1 MNSKVTYYRQ
11 YSFCG
16 KPQCKKCRQGRG
28 HGPYWYAYRS
38 EGGQTTRTY
47 IGRSLPPEALAQVE
61 QQEIIAGQ
69 PGQPP
74 LRRLYLLGNFRL
86 ERSTE
91 EQRIARRSGR
101 PALQPAGR
109 ALLALLISSPER
121 QLPRHQVL
129 TVLWPD
135 LPPGEANR
143 RLERTAANLR
153 YWFATATPSAPTPP
167 GAPPPP
173 TLLQESEEA
182 LSLAGQQTLWIDA
195 DAFEE
200 LLDHASRC
208 SDEPLRESLLDEA
221 LRLYKGDLLAGWTA
235 PPYPAQLT
243 RRREALRWRWRQAL
257 LTLIDLRLSR
267 DNFTGALPLLE
278 RLLASDFGDGE
289 ALALTMYCLAGL
301 RRRSE
306 AIRLYQQFL
315 STHETILSDAAQAL
329 YQAICANQPLPRPRP
344 TLATQPSHPAL
355 PPASQEKT
363 LTTTPATP
371 PIGRTHRSPLV
382 GRDQELAVLRQLL
395 TDTEQ
400 LATTALEQLTSVTTG
415 PSSTRNGSA
424 ATLPPATQRQPQ
436 YAVLVA
442 APGLGKTRLAEELS
456 REALQRRW
464 TVIWS
469 RVYEQESAIPYRLWI
484 EPLRSIT
491 AQDIWLTQEIQQHP
505 ALYAPLGAILP
516 ELYEILPPPFPLP
529 PEQEQQRLKEALQEL
544 FMRVS
549 RQVPLL
555 LVLDDLHWA
564 DASSCEL
571 LGYLVRRLAGYPV
584 LFIGTCRD
592 SDLAAN
598 TVLQTLIAHLQREH
612 GVITLDLPPLTDEQ
626 IAQIVSHMPPAAQR
640 FIQSHA
646 AGNPFFAE
654 ELARSIEMQ
663 LLSPTES
670 SIQAGLQ
677 RLPETITAVLDMR
690 LNRLSRHC
698 RRLLND
704 AAILGGSF
712 EFDALCALEAAD
724 PQPFN
729 EERVLDLLDE
739 ALQAGVLSETSS
751 GSHISYHFWH
761 PLLASHLY
769 ESMSGM
775 KRVLLHRRA
784 AETLRQLYAGHE
796 EKGAAM
802 ITYHLVAGGGPPEQ
816 IIHYASL
823 AAEAAYA
830 LSAYTEAARLYRIA
844 VEHFPQLGSPN
855 SPTGSSQ
862 ALPYDRRAYLLGRL
876 AECIRIQGHYAEAC
890 QLYQRAFDVA
900 QEGRIPKASDPLY
913 QTQLEAR
920 LLTEIGRTWFYMSD
934 FARAH
939 DYCDRAAARL
949 RAAGIEEGMAWATLR
964 YLRGY
969 IYNDEGRYAEA
980 RQEGQE
986 ALRLF
991 EALSARSSQ
1000 ERDSRLTAPLARTGG
1015 DRESQAA
1022 SETRPATPLISGD
1035 PIGLARTHRFL
1046 STLEINT
1053 GRHEQALHH
1062 LHVALQLAEELGH
1075 KREIAHI
1082 CCNIGHVLLHR
1093 ADHEEALAYC
1103 RRSLEL
1109 ADKVGDLPL
1118 MAVVFSN
1125 LGILAE
1131 RTGDLNDA
1139 ERYLRRAI
1147 AQGEQGKDQV
1157 YLSYWNG
1164 YLAGVLQAR
1173 GQLSEA
1179 GQVLYQAL
1187 TIGRA
1192 IKSSPCISSALVGL
1206 ARLRLGQ
1213 ARLLQISL
1221 AREAAAGSEQR
1232 AKGQQ
1237 LRQQLLRRA
1246 RAALRL
1252 ALAQSGITADVEAQG
1267 KLALAEINLLLG
1279 EVSRAQSQAQAIL
1292 EQARTTSMTIIQGE
1306 ALALLARISAQSG
1319 TTEDRTRAEEHFE
1332 KALRIFQERGMRLHY
1347 ARTLATYAQMLLH
1360 HSPTRQI
1367 EALNY
1372 RREATGILSE
1382 CGATLDLLQL
1392 QSGEPRF

>member
-16 KPQCKKCRQGRG
+16 KPQCKRCRQGRG

-38 EGGQTTRTY
+38 EGGHITRTY
-47 IGRSLPPEALAQVE
+47 IGRTLPPEALAQAE
-61 QQEIIAGQ
+61 QQEIVAGQ
-69 PGQPP
+69 AGQPP
-74 LRRLYLLGNFRL
+74 LRRLYLLGTFRL
-86 ERSTE
+86 ERPTE
-91 EQRIARRSGR
+91 EQRTTPRSGR
-101 PALQPAGR
+101 PTLQPASR
-109 ALLALLISSPER
+109 ALLALLISSPAR
-121 QLPRHQVL
+121 RLSRHQAL
-129 TVLWPD
+129 TTLWPE
-135 LPPGEANR
+135 LVPAEANR
-143 RLERTAANLR
+143 RLERAVANLR
-153 YWFATATPSAPTPP
+153 HWLANATPWPSPAAESPISS
-167 GAPPPP
+167 
-173 TLLQESEEA
+173 LFQESDED
-182 LSLAGQQTLWIDA
+182 LSLADQQRLWIDA

-200 LLDHASRC
+200 LLTQATRW

-221 LRLYKGDLLAGWTA
+221 LRLYKGDLLAGWTV
-235 PPYPAQLT
+235 PPYPAQLA
-243 RRREALRWRWRQAL
+243 RRRETLHLQWRQAL
-257 LTLIDLRLSR
+257 LTLADLRLAR
-267 DNFTGALPLLE
+267 ENFTGALPLLE
-278 RLLASDFGDGE
+278 RLLTDDAGDEE
-289 ALALTMYCLAGL
+289 ALTLTMYCLTQL

-315 STHETILSDAAQAL
+315 SSHETAPSEPTQAL
-329 YQAICANQPLPRPRP
+329 YQAICSNQPLSRPRP
-344 TLATQPSHPAL
+344 TLLTQTGQGQTHSSPRPRESAAAPTPTL
-355 PPASQEKT
+355 PQ
-363 LTTTPATP
+363 
-371 PIGRTHRSPLV
+371 IGRAHRSPLV
-382 GRDQELAVLRQLL
+382 GRDQELTLLRQLL
-395 TDTEQ
+395 TTTEQ
-400 LATTALEQLTSVTTG
+400 LATVPLERLTSATAG
-415 PSSTRNGSA
+415 SGANRNGA
-424 ATLPPATQRQPQ
+424 IATLPLATQRQPQ

-456 REALQRRW
+456 REALQRHW

-491 AQDIWLTQEIQQHP
+491 AHDLWLSQEIQQHP
-505 ALYAPLGAILP
+505 ERYAPLGAILP
-516 ELYEILPPPFPLP
+516 ELYEILPPPLPLP

-544 FMRVS
+544 LMHVS
-549 RQVPLL
+549 SQVPLL

-670 SIQAGLQ
+670 SFQASLQ

-698 RRLLND
+698 RRLLSD

-712 EFDALCALEAAD
+712 DFQALCALEAAD
-724 PQPFN
+724 PQPFD

-739 ALQAGVLSETSS
+739 ALQAGVLAETSS

-784 AETLRQLYAGHE
+784 AQTLRQLYAGHE

-844 VEHFPQLGSPN
+844 VEHFPQLGGPAAPAS
-855 SPTGSSQ
+855 GSQ

-890 QLYQRAFDVA
+890 QLYQRAFDVTQA
-900 QEGRIPKASDPLY
+900 GRLHGPSDPLY

-939 DYCDRAAARL
+939 DYCNRAAARL
-949 RAAGIEEGMAWATLR
+949 RTAGIEGGMAWATLR

-969 IYNDEGRYAEA
+969 IYNDEGRYGEA

-991 EALSARSSQ
+991 EALYARSSQ
-1000 ERDSRLTAPLARTGG
+1000 ARTAGSAEPG
-1015 DRESQAA
+1015 LRLA
-1022 SETRPATPLISGD
+1022 SETPTAPAQDLRPAAPLISGD

-1053 GRHEQALHH
+1053 GNHEQALQH
-1062 LHVALQLAEELGH
+1062 LRIALQLAEELGH

-1093 ADHEEALAYC
+1093 AEHEEALAYC

-1109 ADKVGDLPL
+1109 ADEVGDLPL

-1131 RTGDLNDA
+1131 RTGDLGDA
-1139 ERYLRRAI
+1139 EHYLRQAI

-1164 YLAGVLQAR
+1164 YLASILQAR

-1179 GQVLYQAL
+1179 GQALYQAL

-1192 IKSSPCISSALVGL
+1192 IKSSPCISAALVAL
-1206 ARLRLGQ
+1206 ARLRLSQ
-1213 ARLLQISL
+1213 VRLLQAKLS
-1221 AREAAAGSEQR
+1221 RETASESQPPEQGQRLQQRLLQR
-1232 AKGQQ
+1232 AH
-1237 LRQQLLRRA
+1237 
-1246 RAALRL
+1246 AALRQ
-1252 ALAQSGITADVEAQG
+1252 ALAQPGITADVEAQG
-1267 KLALAEINLLLG
+1267 KVTLAEVYLLLG
-1279 EVSRAQSQAQAIL
+1279 QPERAHSQAQAIL
-1292 EQARTTSMTIIQGE
+1292 EQARRSEMTIVQGE
-1306 ALALLARISAQSG
+1306 ALALLARIFSRTASSEAHAQ
-1319 TTEDRTRAEEHFE
+1319 AEQHFQA
-1332 KALRIFQERGMRLHY
+1332 ALRIFQERGMRLHY
-1347 ARTLATYAQMLLH
+1347 ARTLAAYAQMLFH
-1360 HSPTRQI
+1360 HLPARQR
-1367 EALNY
+1367 EALGY
-1372 RREATGILSE
+1372 QREATGILSE
-1382 CGATLDLLQL
+1382 CGATLDLLQAGDFHL
-1392 QSGEPRF
+1392 

>member
-16 KPQCKKCRQGRG
+16 KPQCKKCREGRG

-38 EGGQTTRTY
+38 EGGHATRTY
-47 IGRSLPPEALAQVE
+47 IGRTLPPEALAQSE
-61 QQEIIAGQ
+61 QQEIVAGLAGQ
-69 PGQPP
+69 SP
-74 LRRLYLLGNFRL
+74 LRRLYLLGSFRL
-86 ERSTE
+86 ERLTDALRAT
-91 EQRIARRSGR
+91 QRSGR
-101 PALQPAGR
+101 PSLQPGGR
-109 ALLALLISSPER
+109 ALLALLICSPAR
-121 QLPRHQVL
+121 QLSRHQAL
-129 TVLWPD
+129 TTLWPD
-135 LPPGEANR
+135 LAPSEAQR
-143 RLERTAANLR
+143 RLERAIANLR
-153 YWFATATPSAPTPP
+153 YWLVSSLSAALAAAAPSSNPA
-167 GAPPPP
+167 
-173 TLLQESEEA
+173 LLQESEET

-200 LLDHASRC
+200 MLSRASEC

-221 LRLYKGDLLAGWTA
+221 VRLYKGDLLAGWA
-235 PPYPAQLT
+235 VPPYPAQLAT
-243 RRREALRWRWRQAL
+243 RREALRRSWRQAL
-257 LTLIDLRLSR
+257 LTLVDLRLAR
-267 DNFTGALPLLE
+267 DNLTGALPLLE
-278 RLLASDFGDGE
+278 RLLAYNPSDEE
-289 ALALTMYCLAGL
+289 ALSQTMYCLAAL

-315 STHETILSDAAQAL
+315 STHQGTPSEPLQTL
-329 YQAICANQPLPRPRP
+329 YQAICANHPLSRPQPAPAPQLSQPAISRENLSTSSLP
-344 TLATQPSHPAL
+344 Q
-355 PPASQEKT
+355 
-363 LTTTPATP
+363 
-371 PIGRTHRSPLV
+371 IGRTHRSPLV
-382 GRDQELAVLRQLL
+382 GRDQELTLLRQLL
-395 TDTEQ
+395 ITTEQ
-400 LATTALEQLTSVTTG
+400 LATTALEQLTSTATATG
-415 PSSTRNGSA
+415 PTANRNGTTV
-424 ATLPPATQRQPQ
+424 TLPPVAQRQPQ

-456 REALQRRW
+456 REALQRQW

-491 AQDIWLTQEIQQHP
+491 AQDFWFTQEIRQHP
-505 ALYAPLGAILP
+505 EVYAPLGAILP
-516 ELYEILPPPFPLP
+516 ELYEILPPPPPLP

-544 FMRVS
+544 LTRVS

-571 LGYLVRRLAGYPV
+571 LGYLVRRLAGHPV

-612 GVITLDLPPLTDEQ
+612 GVIRLDLPPLTDEQ
-626 IAQIVSHMPPAAQR
+626 IAQIVSHMPPVALR
-640 FIQSHA
+640 FIQAHA

-663 LLSPTES
+663 LLSPSEGGF
-670 SIQAGLQ
+670 QANLQ

-698 RRLLND
+698 RRLLSD

-712 EFDALCALEAAD
+712 EFEALCALEASD
-724 PQPFN
+724 PQPFD

-739 ALQAGVLSETSS
+739 ALQAGVLTETSS

-769 ESMSGM
+769 ESMSAM

-784 AETLRQLYAGHE
+784 AEILRQLYTGHE

-802 ITYHLVAGGGPPEQ
+802 ITYHLVAGGGSPEQ
-816 IIHYASL
+816 IVHYASL

-844 VEHFPQLGSPN
+844 VEHFPQL
-855 SPTGSSQ
+855 SSSTTP
-862 ALPYDRRAYLLGRL
+862 ANGRSVLPYDYRAYLLGRL

-900 QEGRIPKASDPLY
+900 QEGQAYSQDDPLY

-949 RAAGIEEGMAWATLR
+949 RAAGVEGGMAWATLR

-969 IYNDEGRYAEA
+969 IYNDEGRYHEA

-991 EALSARSSQ
+991 EALYARSFQ
-1000 ERDSRLTAPLARTGG
+1000 TRTGDG
-1015 DRESQAA
+1015 LAISDPASTEERSAPQA
-1022 SETRPATPLISGD
+1022 TRPATPLISGD

-1053 GRHEQALHH
+1053 GRHEQALYH
-1062 LHVALQLAEELGH
+1062 LQVALQLAEELGH

-1093 ADHEEALAYC
+1093 AAHQEALAYC

-1109 ADKVGDLPL
+1109 ADEVGDLPL

-1131 RTGDLNDA
+1131 RTGDLSSA
-1139 ERYLRRAI
+1139 ERYLRQAI

-1157 YLSYWNG
+1157 YVSYWNG
-1164 YLAGVLQAR
+1164 YLASILQAR
-1173 GQLSEA
+1173 GQLREA
-1179 GQVLYQAL
+1179 GQAIYQAL

-1192 IKSSPCISSALVGL
+1192 IKSSPCVSSALVAL
-1206 ARLRLGQ
+1206 ARLRLDQ
-1213 ARLLQISL
+1213 ARLLQTSFSQ
-1221 AREAAAGSEQR
+1221 EAAPASQPKEPEKQFQR
-1232 AKGQQ
+1232 
-1237 LRQQLLRRA
+1237 LLQRA
-1246 RAALRL
+1246 RAALQL
-1252 ALAQSGITADVEAQG
+1252 ALAQPGITADVEAQG
-1267 KLALAEINLLLG
+1267 KTTLAEVTFLLG
-1279 EVSRAQSQAQAIL
+1279 NHHHAQIQAQAIL
-1292 EQARTTSMTIIQGE
+1292 EQARTTDMITVQGE
-1306 ALALLARISAQSG
+1306 ILALLARIFAHANTSEAI
-1319 TTEDRTRAEEHFE
+1319 TRAEHYFE
-1332 KALRIFQERGMRLHY
+1332 TALRIFQERGMRRHY
-1347 ARTLATYAQMLLH
+1347 ARTLATYAQLLLQH
-1360 HSPTRQI
+1360 LPRRQS

-1372 RREATGILSE
+1372 QREAINILSE

-1392 QSGEPRF
+1392 RRPPA

>member
-16 KPQCKKCRQGRG
+16 KPQCKKCRAGRG

-47 IGRSLPPEALAQVE
+47 IGRTLPPEALTQIE
-61 QQEIIAGQ
+61 QQEIVAGQ
-69 PGQPP
+69 PAQPSQ
-74 LRRLYLLGNFRL
+74 RRLYLLGSLRL
-86 ERSTE
+86 ERSIE
-91 EQRIARRSGR
+91 EQRTTRRGGR
-101 PALQPAGR
+101 PTLQLAGR
-109 ALLALLISSPER
+109 ALLALLTSSPER
-121 QLPRHQVL
+121 QLSRQQAMI
-129 TVLWPD
+129 TLWPG
-135 LPPGEANR
+135 LEPSEAIR
-143 RLERTAANLR
+143 RLERAVSNLR
-153 YWFATATPSAPTPP
+153 YWLTSAS
-167 GAPPPP
+167 ALASASI
-173 TLLQESEEA
+173 LLQESEEA

-200 LLDHASRC
+200 LLNQASRC

-221 LRLYKGDLLAGWTA
+221 LRLYKGDLLAGWTV
-235 PPYPAQLT
+235 PPYPAQLA
-243 RRREALRWRWRQAL
+243 RRRETLRRSWRQAL
-257 LTLIDLRLSR
+257 LTLVDLRLAR
-267 DNFTGALPLLE
+267 DNLTGALPLLE
-278 RLLASDFGDGE
+278 RLLAYNPSDDE
-289 ALALTMYCLAGL
+289 ALSLTMYCLAAL

-315 STHETILSDAAQAL
+315 SSHEGTPSEALQTL
-329 YQAICANQPLPRPRP
+329 YQAICANHPLSRPRP
-344 TLATQPSHPAL
+344 APAPQPS
-355 PPASQEKT
+355 Q
-363 LTTTPATP
+363 PATSRESVSASSSP
-371 PIGRTHRSPLV
+371 QIGRTHRSPLV
-382 GRDQELAVLRQLL
+382 GRDQELTRLRQLL
-395 TDTEQ
+395 ITTEQ
-400 LATTALEQLTSVTTG
+400 LATTTLERLTPAASGTG
-415 PSSTRNGSA
+415 SARNGA
-424 ATLPPATQRQPQ
+424 TATLPLATQRQPQ

-456 REALQRRW
+456 REALQRQW

-491 AQDIWLTQEIQQHP
+491 EQDFWFTQEIRQHP
-505 ALYAPLGAILP
+505 ELYAPLGAILP
-516 ELYEILPPPFPLP
+516 ELYEILPPPPPLP

-544 FMRVS
+544 LTRIS
-549 RQVPLL
+549 KQVPLL

-571 LGYLVRRLAGYPV
+571 LGYLVRRLAGHPV

-626 IAQIVSHMPPAAQR
+626 IAQIVSHMPPAALR

-670 SIQAGLQ
+670 SFQASLQ
-677 RLPETITAVLDMR
+677 HLPETITAVLDMR
-690 LNRLSRHC
+690 LTRLSRHC
-698 RRLLND
+698 RRLLSD
-704 AAILGGSF
+704 ASILGGSF
-712 EFDALCALEAAD
+712 EFEALCALEAAD
-724 PQPFN
+724 PQPFD

-784 AETLRQLYAGHE
+784 AETLRQLYSGHE

-816 IIHYASL
+816 IIRYASL

-844 VEHFPQLGSPN
+844 VEHFPQISDPTTPTRSP
-855 SPTGSSQ
+855 Q
-862 ALPYDRRAYLLGRL
+862 VLPYDRRAYLLGRL

-900 QEGRIPKASDPLY
+900 QEGRTYGPSDPPY

-939 DYCDRAAARL
+939 DYCDRAATRL
-949 RAAGIEEGMAWATLR
+949 RAAGIEGGMAWATLR

-991 EALSARSSQ
+991 EALYTHSFQTRAGGAPISTPANAE
-1000 ERDSRLTAPLARTGG
+1000 ERLAH
-1015 DRESQAA
+1015 Q
-1022 SETRPATPLISGD
+1022 ETRPATPLISGD

-1062 LHVALQLAEELGH
+1062 LQVALQLAEELGH

-1082 CCNIGHVLLHR
+1082 CCNIGHVLLYR
-1093 ADHEEALAYC
+1093 ANHAEALAYC

-1109 ADKVGDLPL
+1109 ADEVGDLPL

-1139 ERYLRRAI
+1139 ERYLRQAI

-1179 GQVLYQAL
+1179 GQALYQAL
-1187 TIGRA
+1187 TIGRT
-1192 IKSSPCISSALVGL
+1192 IKSSPCISSALVAL

-1213 ARLLQISL
+1213 ARLLQASL
-1221 AREAAAGSEQR
+1221 SREITAETEQR
-1232 AKGQQ
+1232 AQGQQ
-1237 LRQQLLRRA
+1237 LQQRLLQRA

-1252 ALAQSGITADVEAQG
+1252 ASAQSGITADVEAQG
-1267 KLALAEINLLLG
+1267 KLTLAEVNLLLG
-1279 EVSRAQSQAQAIL
+1279 EPGHAQSQAEAIL
-1292 EQARTTSMTIIQGE
+1292 EQARRTNMTIIQGE
-1306 ALALLARISAQSG
+1306 ALALLGRISAQAG
-1319 TTEDRTRAEEHFE
+1319 TRETHLQAEHHLEE
-1332 KALRIFQERGMRLHY
+1332 ALRIFQERGMRLHY
-1347 ARTLATYAQMLLH
+1347 ARTLISYAQLLLQD
-1360 HSPTRQI
+1360 SPRRQS

-1372 RREATGILSE
+1372 QREATGILRE
-1382 CGATLDLLQL
+1382 CGAMLDLLQL
-1392 QSGEPRF
+1392 QAAEPSS

>member
-16 KPQCKKCRQGRG
+16 KPQCKKCREGRG

-38 EGGQTTRTY
+38 EGGHATRTY
-47 IGRSLPPEALAQVE
+47 IGRTLPPEALAQTE
-61 QQEIIAGQ
+61 QQEIVAGLA
-69 PGQPP
+69 GQPP
-74 LRRLYLLGNFRL
+74 LRRLYLLGSFRL
-86 ERSTE
+86 ERPAD
-91 EQRIARRSGR
+91 EQRATRRGGR
-101 PALQPAGR
+101 PTLQPTGR
-109 ALLALLISSPER
+109 ALLALLICSPAR
-121 QLPRHQVL
+121 QLPRHQAL
-129 TVLWPD
+129 ITLWPD
-135 LPPGEANR
+135 LAPSEANR
-143 RLERTAANLR
+143 RFERAVANLR
-153 YWFATATPSAPTPP
+153 YWLVSALSTALPSNTPSSAP
-167 GAPPPP
+167 A
-173 TLLQESEEA
+173 LLQESEGT

-200 LLDHASRC
+200 MLFRASEC

-221 LRLYKGDLLAGWTA
+221 LRLYKGDLLAGWA
-235 PPYPAQLT
+235 VPPYPAQLA
-243 RRREALRWRWRQAL
+243 RRREALRRSWRQAL
-257 LTLIDLRLSR
+257 LTLVDLRLAR
-267 DNFTGALPLLE
+267 DNLTGALPLLE
-278 RLLASDFGDGE
+278 RLLATSPGDEE
-289 ALALTMYCLAGL
+289 ALSLTMYCLAAL

-315 STHETILSDAAQAL
+315 ASLQGAPSESLQAL
-329 YQAICANQPLPRPRP
+329 YQAICANHSLSRPRP
-344 TLATQPSHPAL
+344 APATQQPSQPA
-355 PPASQEKT
+355 PARESASASQ
-363 LTTTPATP
+363 
-371 PIGRTHRSPLV
+371 IGRAHRSPLV
-382 GRDQELAVLRQLL
+382 GRDQELSLLRQLL
-395 TDTEQ
+395 ITTEQ
-400 LATTALEQLTSVTTG
+400 LASTTLERLTSATAGTG
-415 PSSTRNGSA
+415 TNRNGA
-424 ATLPPATQRQPQ
+424 TATLSPTTQRQPQ

-456 REALQRRW
+456 REALQRQW

-469 RVYEQESAIPYRLWI
+469 RVYEQESTIPYRLWI

-491 AQDIWLTQEIQQHP
+491 AHDFWFTQEIRQHP
-505 ALYAPLGAILP
+505 DLYAPLGAILP
-516 ELYEILPPPFPLP
+516 ELYEILPPPLPLP

-544 FMRVS
+544 LTRVS
-549 RQVPLL
+549 RRVPLL

-571 LGYLVRRLAGYPV
+571 LGYLVRRLAGHPV

-598 TVLQTLIAHLQREH
+598 TMLQTLIAHLQREH

-626 IAQIVSHMPPAAQR
+626 IAQIVSHMPPAALR

-663 LLSPTES
+663 LLSPTEGS
-670 SIQAGLQ
+670 FQASLQ

-698 RRLLND
+698 RRLLSD

-712 EFDALCALEAAD
+712 EFEALCALEASD
-724 PQPFN
+724 PQPFD

-739 ALQAGVLSETSS
+739 ALQAGVLTETSS

-769 ESMSGM
+769 ESMSAM

-784 AETLRQLYAGHE
+784 AEILRRLYAGHE

-802 ITYHLVAGGGPPEQ
+802 ITYHLVAGGGHPEQ

-844 VEHFPQLGSPN
+844 VEHFPQLGG
-855 SPTGSSQ
+855 PTMSDNGPSV
-862 ALPYDRRAYLLGRL
+862 LPYDRRAYLLGRL

-890 QLYQRAFDVA
+890 QLYQRALDVA
-900 QEGRIPKASDPLY
+900 QEGRGTSQSDPLY

-949 RAAGIEEGMAWATLR
+949 RAAGVEDGMAWATLR

-969 IYNDEGRYAEA
+969 IYNDEGRYSEA

-991 EALSARSSQ
+991 EALYARSFPTRSPV
-1000 ERDSRLTAPLARTGG
+1000 SPP
-1015 DRESQAA
+1015 A
-1022 SETRPATPLISGD
+1022 SSEERPAALESRPAAPLISGD

-1053 GRHEQALHH
+1053 GRHEQALQH
-1062 LHVALQLAEELGH
+1062 LQVALQLAEELGH

-1093 ADHEEALAYC
+1093 AAHQEALAYC

-1109 ADKVGDLPL
+1109 ADEVGDLPL

-1131 RTGDLNDA
+1131 RTGDLSDA
-1139 ERYLRRAI
+1139 ERHLRQAI

-1164 YLAGVLQAR
+1164 YLSSILQAR

-1179 GQVLYQAL
+1179 AQALYQAL
-1187 TIGRA
+1187 TIGRS
-1192 IKSSPCISSALVGL
+1192 IKSSPCVSSALVAL
-1206 ARLRLGQ
+1206 ARLRLDQ
-1213 ARLLQISL
+1213 ARLLQASL
-1221 AREAAAGSEQR
+1221 SQESSAKPQQHETDKQIQR
-1232 AKGQQ
+1232 
-1237 LRQQLLRRA
+1237 LLRRA
-1246 RAALRL
+1246 CAALKL
-1252 ALAQSGITADVEAQG
+1252 ALAQPGITADVEAQG
-1267 KLALAEINLLLG
+1267 KVTLAEVNFLLG
-1279 EVSRAQSQAQAIL
+1279 EHHHAQLQAQAIL
-1292 EQARTTSMTIIQGE
+1292 EQARAADMIIVQGE
-1306 ALALLARISAQSG
+1306 ALALLARILARADTSEAH
-1319 TTEDRTRAEEHFE
+1319 RRAEHYFE
-1332 KALRIFQERGMRLHY
+1332 AALQIFQERGMRLYY
-1347 ARTLATYAQMLLH
+1347 ARTLAAYAQMLLQH
-1360 HSPTRQI
+1360 RPTRQA

-1372 RREATGILSE
+1372 QREAAAILND
-1382 CGATLDLLQL
+1382 CGATLDVLQL
-1392 QSGEPRF
+1392 GELPA